1 MTKQKTIKNSVS
13 FNGIGLHSGV
23 NVNIKINPAKENTGI
38 LFKRIDIKNKNN
50 EVKALYN
57 SVISTGLGTT
67 IGTSNSFQ
75 KMLSNTLLK
84 FGIVKEYGVAVRTI
98 EHFMAGLWASDIDN
112 AIIEIDNK
120 EIPIMDG
127 SASIF
132 IDEIK
137 KAGVQE
143 LDEDRK
149 FLVVKKVVEI
159 KTEDKYIRLLPYDG
173 YKINLKIDFN
183 YGNIGEQS
191 FIFNG
196 DQQEFIEEISKART
210 FCNIKDVEFMKKHNL
225 ALGGS
230 EDNAMVFDNNGI
242 LNKNGFRYNCEPVR
256 HKLLDCV
263 GDMFTSGYF
272 MKCSIEAYK
281 SGHTLDNQILK
292 KLFSDK
298 SNYTIE

>member
-1 MTKQKTIKNSVS
+1 MKQKTIKNSIS
-13 FNGIGLHSGV
+13 FNGTGLHSGV

-38 LFKRIDIKNKNN
+38 LFKRIDLKNKNN
-50 EVKALYN
+50 EVRALYN

-75 KMLSNTLLK
+75 KMLSNTLIK
-84 FGIVKEYGVAVRTI
+84 FGIVKEYGVTVRTI
-98 EHFMAGLWASDIDN
+98 EHFMAALWACDIDN

-127 SASIF
+127 SADIF
-132 IDEIK
+132 IKEIK
-137 KAGVQE
+137 KAGIQE
-143 LDEDRK
+143 LNEDRK
-149 FLVVKKVVEI
+149 FLIVKRKVEI
-159 KTEDKYIRLLPYDG
+159 KTNDKYIRLLPYDG
-173 YKINLKIDFN
+173 YKIDLKIDFS

-196 DQQEFIEEISKART
+196 NQSEFIEEISKART

-230 EDNAMVFDNNGI
+230 EDNAMVFDDNKI
-242 LNKNGFRYNCEPVR
+242 LNKSGFRYDCEPVR

-281 SGHTLDNQILK
+281 SGHTMDNQILK
-292 KLFSDK
+292 KLFLDK
-298 SNYTIE
+298 DNYIIG

>member
-1 MTKQKTIKNSVS
+1 MKQKTIKNSVS

-38 LFKRIDIKNKNN
+38 IFKRMNLKNKNN

-67 IGTSNSFQ
+67 IGRSNRLQ
-75 KMLSNTLLK
+75 KTLSNLVMK
-84 FGIVKEYGVAVRTI
+84 FGIIKEYGVAVRTV
-98 EHFMAGLWASDIDN
+98 EHFMAALWACDIDN

-127 SASIF
+127 SADIF
-132 IDEIK
+132 IKEIK
-137 KAGVQE
+137 KAGIQE
-143 LDEDRK
+143 LNENRK
-149 FLVVKKVVEI
+149 FLIVKKEVEI
-159 KTEDKYIRLLPYDG
+159 KTNDKYIRLLPYDG
-173 YKINLKIDFN
+173 YKIDLKIDFN

-191 FIFNG
+191 FVFNG
-196 DQQEFIEEISKART
+196 NQNEFIEEISKART

-230 EDNAMVFDNNGI
+230 EDNAMVFDDNKI
-242 LNKNGFRYNCEPVR
+242 LNKSGFRYSCEPAR

-281 SGHTLDNQILK
+281 SGHTMDNQILK
-292 KLFSDK
+292 KLFSSTD
-298 SNYTIE
+298 NYTIG